1 MIVSV
6 VIPDV
11 MVEEIES
18 IARASTETAG
28 VMLVGVAEAPN
39 GDVRLLGRCM
49 RWVEEDAYSRREWNG
64 LGIRPEGYV
73 RALAEAETR
82 GATCLWIHTH
92 PGRDASPRPSGHD
105 RIVDQQIADLFRL
118 RAGSS
123 YYGALIFSP
132 REHGIAFTG
141 HIQKEGRERDRIE
154 RLWQVGDRWRLVQ
167 AFDSPCPQLS
177 AIFDR
182 NVRAFGAAIQQTLGD
197 LTIGIVGCGG
207 TGSAVAEQLVRLGV
221 RHLIL
226 VDPDQISETN
236 VTRVYGSMASDV
248 GNPKV
253 QVLEQHLKRIAPALR
268 CEMIQSMVTLRTTA
282 RRLAGCDVIFGCTD
296 DNAGRLVLSRMATY
310 LLVPVIDCGVLLSTT
325 PAGKLDGIHG
335 RVTLMYP

>member
-296 DNAGRLVLSRMATY
+296 DNAGRLVLSRMAT
-310 LLVPVIDCGVLLSTT
+310 
-325 PAGKLDGIHG
+325 
-335 RVTLMYP
+335 